1 MSNRINF
8 ETNSIISE
16 STYKSTNKLTLPS
29 NTKDESKQ
37 NRVESSNNSFTF
49 FGSVLTTIT
58 LAIFLTFPIVSFI
71 TEKNSKLLFKFL
83 FLYLKQNNRL

>member
-37 NRVESSNNSFTF
+37 NREESSNNSFTF

-71 TEKNSKLLFKFL
+71 TEKNSKLLFKLL